1 MGPQSLFIQIRK
13 NPWFLLQQY
22 LREMLVFLVL
32 IALLFTFPAARPS
45 IINWAIPG
53 LLLCAI
59 VYGCALSSFLHNTSH
74 GNIPNKL
81 LNRIVGE
88 WCGAWVSYGYTNFV
102 MIHMLHHQF
111 SDEELDPVNPKGMN
125 FLLFLSA
132 PMRYMIKTTK
142 QYLFMVHQAIPHYAK
157 IMQAQTVVFH
167 INRILRVSFWYLL
180 LGQDLFVWFYL
191 PTLLTNFAIYAHIN
205 YVCHRDH
212 ADGSVEVVNLNHNLY
227 YQIANRLTFGGYFHK
242 NHHQKLSSFNPSLMN
257 QDIWV
262 PTPGTGVAHYFSLN
276 DIWGERRKERLT
288 LSQLYPKAAQRL
300 QAHMS
305 DILR

>member
-1 MGPQSLFIQIRK
+1 
-13 NPWFLLQQY
+13 
-22 LREMLVFLVL
+22 
-32 IALLFTFPAARPS
+32 
-45 IINWAIPG
+45 
-53 LLLCAI
+53 
-59 VYGCALSSFLHNTSH
+59 LHNTSH

-81 LNRIVGE
+81 LNGIIGE

-142 QYLFMVHQAIPHYAK
+142 QYLFMVHQAVPHYAQ
-157 IMQAQTVVFH
+157 IMQAQTAVFH
-167 INRILRVSFWYLL
+167 MNLILRVSFWYLL

-191 PTLLTNFAIYAHIN
+191 PTLLT
-205 YVCHRDH
+205 
-212 ADGSVEVVNLNHNLY
+212 
-227 YQIANRLTFGGYFHK
+227 FGGYFHK

-257 QDIWV
+257 NDIWE

>member
-1 MGPQSLFIQIRK
+1 
-13 NPWFLLQQY
+13 
-22 LREMLVFLVL
+22 
-32 IALLFTFPAARPS
+32 
-45 IINWAIPG
+45 
-53 LLLCAI
+53 
-59 VYGCALSSFLHNTSH
+59 
-74 GNIPNKL
+74 
-81 LNRIVGE
+81 
-88 WCGAWVSYGYTNFV
+88 
-102 MIHMLHHQF
+102 MLHHQF

-142 QYLFMVHQAIPHYAK
+142 QYLFMIHASFPRYNY

-167 INRILRVSFWYLL
+167 INLILRVSFWYLL
-180 LGQDLFVWFYL
+180 LGQDLFIWFYI

-227 YQIANRLTFGGYFHK
+227 YRIANVLTFGGYFHK
-242 NHHQKLSSFNPSLMN
+242 NHHQKLSSFNPSRLN
-257 QDIWV
+257 HDIWS
-262 PTPGTGVAHYFSLN
+262 PTPGRGLSHYFSLN